1 MKLVAVGTQNPV
13 KTSAVEHILK
23 RLLKEE
29 FKVTRVDVDTGIPK
43 QPIGLSQI
51 IKGAVLRA
59 RQAISAT
66 KNAELGIGI
75 EAGLVKIPCTMT
87 GYFDIQFAA
96 IIDSRGN
103 LTIGCGSGFE
113 YPPTVVSEVLK
124 KGKEIGDVMEALTGI
139 DKIGERMGAIGY
151 LSHGELD
158 RCNLTEQALLMAFI
172 PRINKKLYFDPCV
185 KED

>member
-13 KTSAVEHILK
+13 KTSAVAHILQ
-23 RLLKEE
+23 RLFKDE
-29 FKVTRVDVDTGIPK
+29 FNVIRVDVDTGIPK

-51 IKGAVLRA
+51 IKGAVNRA
-59 RQAISAT
+59 EQAISAT

-75 EAGLVKIPCTMT
+75 EAGLVKIPYTMT

-96 IIDSRGN
+96 IIDSGGN

-113 YPPTVVSEVLK
+113 YPPTVVSEVLENN
-124 KGKEIGDVMEALTGI
+124 KEVGDVMEALTGI
-139 DKIGERMGAIGY
+139 EKIGDKIGAIGY

-158 RCNLTEQALLMAFI
+158 RCSLTEQALLMAFI
-172 PRINKKLYFDPCV
+172 PRINEKLYFEHSIR
-185 KED
+185 ED